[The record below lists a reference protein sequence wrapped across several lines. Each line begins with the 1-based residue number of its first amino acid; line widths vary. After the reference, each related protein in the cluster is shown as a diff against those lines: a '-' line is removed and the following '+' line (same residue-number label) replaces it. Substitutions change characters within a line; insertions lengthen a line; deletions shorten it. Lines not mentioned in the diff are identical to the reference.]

1 MAAIITRDPSA
12 TRFHACERFDRCSAV
27 PSVGVHAQTESASA
41 SREVEV
47 EDGVVCV
54 NPVSMSAAQA
64 SAYFTTTEADIRMAE
79 GKLPPTLLVPL
90 SRHSTLPELRAL
102 VKLFRPKTVVPNTT
116 EPKLGGLDGIA
127 MRELFEGC
135 LCDSASAG
143 KKEREEGEGQGRMSG
158 DTKGAKMSRNTTA
171 AEYWA
176 AGTGAKGRQY
186 GRGVISRPKST
197 AGAGA
202 GFEFGIDME
211 ALEDIRVATSFASGG
226 HGDAG
231 EGGGSGGNGRGRANP
246 ETENALGVH
255 AKALATRWSS
265 TGSGLEGKSGS
276 GAGAEKGLLGKVRF
290 LMPFLP
296 EAVRESVRAV
306 VLGERAGPTSSGSM
320 SLARIKMLATSTN
333 LGTSKDHL
341 GPGAKALFAPHP
353 HLHKSTSTSAISG
366 VSEPSSSSAAQPLHQ
381 HQHHPYPDEADEQL
395 LAQLSAFYGPQDGEE
410 EPEPEPGAEP
420 ETQDVDAQE
429 QQARTMHELFASQ
442 AGVDRRATRWWA
454 EEDEDENKDGNGV
467 GQGDVP
473 TRGREWE
480 VVGRLPSRE
489 DRPRHEHGRGL
500 EGVKA
505 TSKSKSKIETK
516 KADAVLD
523 SSDGVEV
530 LNTQQWRSSLTL
542 VGSSAMKRT
551 KTIGAGSASFAST
564 VVPGAAGST
573 ATVVTNATTLAKES
587 SRGRSTTMITS
598 TSKAKTKRP
607 LLPISQRR
615 QHFDDGDGARTDA
628 GTSKSQAIDILSS
641 SPMANP
647 TPLKRHGRSTTQ
659 SSPSSHAKLER
670 LKIPTDVPDEDN
682 GDDMHVGLP
691 SPISNARKRPLELEP
706 LDLFG
711 HEPSSTA
718 VPSSTPPLPT
728 SRRSSR
734 LPSKKPATSPG
745 KAGAPP
751 PPEQKEPP
759 VPHLDLMALS
769 KLSASA
775 SVSNIRR
782 SSFHRKSMASS
793 SLIRI
798 APRSPSARQSESER
812 RKHALASAS
821 ASESTHIVAPTKRAK
836 TIVHDGRWSSSLT
849 VKTAHSRESTR
860 TSTAKRKRD
869 PDEWPH
875 VEHTS
880 KSRTRS
886 PVRTAT
892 LVDFDSER
900 VTRTHQAATS
910 SAPAP
915 RSSPPHSKASTTPQT
930 PPLFT
935 ASSRRLAAAASYKSS
950 TSSDLLGP
958 SPSSAPSAN
967 LIHRLTIMPPDLVP
981 GSAAALNYERQIM
994 ELDKIRRGIHQ
1005 PTHSHA
1011 LLSLV
1016 PGHEETG
1023 DEQGSTLKLRP
1034 GVPADG
1040 SDIKSRDVFPV
1051 HPPRP
1056 VRPYDSTQD
1065 ALSLPDPRDPTRVAA
1080 IGEEVRRQVERG
1092 QRIDFGGLRCT
1103 ASQSQSQIQPVE
1115 EIVTVFMVEGQKEV
1129 FEGGWRSGSVE
1140 L

>member
-1 MAAIITRDPSA
+1 MAAIVTRDPNA

-27 PSVGVHAQTESASA
+27 PSVGVHARTDSASA

-47 EDGVVCV
+47 EDGVVYV

-64 SAYFTTTEADIRMAE
+64 WAYFTTTEADIRMAE

-116 EPKLGGLDGIA
+116 EPKLGGLDGLA

-135 LCDSASAG
+135 LHDSASAG
-143 KKEREEGEGQGRMSG
+143 KKHREEGEGQGRMIG
-158 DTKGAKMSRNTTA
+158 DRKGAKMSRNTTA

-186 GRGVISRPKST
+186 GRGVILRPRST
-197 AGAGA
+197 AGAGAGA

-211 ALEDIRVATSFASGG
+211 ALEDIRVAASFASGG
-226 HGDAG
+226 HDGAKG
-231 EGGGSGGNGRGRANP
+231 VGRANP

-255 AKALATRWSS
+255 AKALATRWPS
-265 TGSGLEGKSGS
+265 TGSGSEGKSGS
-276 GAGAEKGLLGKVRF
+276 GAGAEKGLPGKIRF

-306 VLGERAGPTSSGSM
+306 VFGERAGLASSGSM
-320 SLARIKMLATSTN
+320 SSARIKMLATSTS

-353 HLHKSTSTSAISG
+353 HLHKSISTSAISG
-366 VSEPSSSSAAQPLHQ
+366 VSGTSLSVAQPLYQ
-381 HQHHPYPDEADEQL
+381 HQHHPNPDEADEQL
-395 LAQLSAFYGPQDGEE
+395 LAQLSTFYGQPDGEE

-420 ETQDVDAQE
+420 ETQDLDAQE

-454 EEDEDENKDGNGV
+454 EEEDENKDGDEV
-467 GQGDVP
+467 SQGGLP

-480 VVGRLPSRE
+480 VVCRLPSRE

-500 EGVKA
+500 EGVNA

-516 KADAVLD
+516 EADAILD
-523 SSDGVEV
+523 SSDGIEV

-551 KTIGAGSASFAST
+551 KTIGAPSANFAPAI
-564 VVPGAAGST
+564 VPGAASST
-573 ATVVTNATTLAKES
+573 PIVVTNATTLAKES
-587 SRGRSTTMITS
+587 SRGRNTTMTTSTT
-598 TSKAKTKRP
+598 KVKTKTP

-615 QHFDDGDGARTDA
+615 QHFEDRDGARTDA

-647 TPLKRHGRSTTQ
+647 IPLKRHGRSTTQ

-682 GDDMHVGLP
+682 DDDMHVGLP
-691 SPISNARKRPLELEP
+691 SPISNARIRPLELEP
-706 LDLFG
+706 LDLSG

-745 KAGAPP
+745 KAGAPL

-769 KLSASA
+769 KLSAST

-798 APRSPSARQSESER
+798 TPRLPSARQSGSER

-821 ASESTHIVAPTKRAK
+821 ASDSAHATTPTKRARADVK
-836 TIVHDGRWSSSLT
+836 DGRPSSISTVRTSYAHERTRTLT
-849 VKTAHSRESTR
+849 VK
-860 TSTAKRKRD
+860 RKRG
-869 PDEWPH
+869 PDDRPH
-875 VEHTS
+875 VEHS
-880 KSRTRS
+880 SNSRTRS
-886 PVRTAT
+886 LIRTAT
-892 LVDFDSER
+892 LVDVDSER
-900 VTRTHQAATS
+900 VTRTHRAATS
-910 SAPAP
+910 S
-915 RSSPPHSKASTTPQT
+915 SSPPSMMSTELPAPALFT
-930 PPLFT
+930 PP
-935 ASSRRLAAAASYKSS
+935 SRRLTVASPYNLSMS
-950 TSSDLLGP
+950 PALPGP
-958 SPSSAPSAN
+958 SDSSAPPAS
-967 LIHRLTIMPPDLVP
+967 LVGRPTTKPPDLVP

-994 ELDKIRRGIHQ
+994 ELDKIRRGIHR
-1005 PTHSHA
+1005 PVHSHA
-1011 LLSLV
+1011 SLSLPLELDRTQID
-1016 PGHEETG
+1016 PGSVSNPGSGVLTG
-1023 DEQGSTLKLRP
+1023 MRDKGDTRTRGVRSIRST
-1034 GVPADG
+1034 
-1040 SDIKSRDVFPV
+1040 
-1051 HPPRP
+1051 RP

-1065 ALSLPDPRDPTRVAA
+1065 ALALPDPRNPARVAA
-1080 IGEEVRRQVERG
+1080 IEEAVRGQMERG
-1092 QRIDFGGLRCT
+1092 ERIDFGGLKCT
-1103 ASQSQSQIQPVE
+1103 SSQSQGQTQPVE
-1115 EIVTVFMVEGQKEV
+1115 DVDDVMVVEGRGEV
-1129 FEGGWRSGSVE
+1129 LEGGWRSGSVE